1 MNATDAPDSPVTSKS
16 PKYRRHEP
24 VMIHTINPA
33 LGPLS
38 NKALNRAGTMSP
50 MTTPST
56 PFFHPSRPRADS
68 TAARLAME
76 AMIQERLD
84 QLTRRLDD
92 FNQQSFDLYTR
103 TQQLAVEF
111 QAKSKRLYQIEDHL
125 LKIQGKPGLSDDFLA
140 HGPQPRRLT
149 NDLEE
154 LRIGVKTLR
163 KKFQIAGSVVATV
176 GWWQHMKQSAP
187 DQPLL
192 TGKPLTPMRTLSK
205 KKEKLP
211 LEKIFTDIS
220 EATSELSPN
229 DTHLHAS
236 PIHKVNLLGLRSPP
250 LTPKGPLSGSS
261 LLVGLG
267 FDKGDVLPVI
277 PDHDI
282 DMAPSTIMTTTP
294 SFLDDAMLDKTR
306 HANTN
311 KFDEGGSEED
321 PPVPVPAFL
330 EFAHSSPS
338 PSHVP
343 LSEKSGSV
351 ETTQEST
358 PESEPVAFTRA
369 HPTQEEDNKDEE
381 VLTMHKIEEH
391 DGLQTPLS
399 SLSEENPIL
408 IEDSVEE
415 TLLPKDDEPD
425 KDNQNK
431 PVDFTAS
438 PTQEAADTWV
448 QAFWRFLIRIEY
460 LVLGTAVLGA
470 MMPDN
475 IYALCAGFFS
485 ALVYASLVIFH
496 RVAAPPGS
504 EAPKPPTG
512 RRVVVSSSQS

>member
-1 MNATDAPDSPVTSKS
+1 
-16 PKYRRHEP
+16 
-24 VMIHTINPA
+24 MIHTINPA

-50 MTTPST
+50 KTPST
-56 PFFHPSRPRADS
+56 PLFHPSRPRADS

-103 TQQLAVEF
+103 TQQLAAEF
-111 QAKSKRLYQIEDHL
+111 QAKSKRLYQVEDHL
-125 LKIQGKPGLSDDFLA
+125 LKVQGKPGLSDDFLA

-154 LRIGVKTLR
+154 LRMGVKTLR

-176 GWWQHMKQSAP
+176 GWWQHMKQNAP
-187 DQPLL
+187 DQPSP

-205 KKEKLP
+205 KKKLP

-229 DTHLHAS
+229 ETHLHAS
-236 PIHKVNLLGLRSPP
+236 PIHEVNLLGLSSPP

-261 LLVGLG
+261 LLMGLSLET
-267 FDKGDVLPVI
+267 KGDMLPVI

-282 DMAPSTIMTTTP
+282 DMVPSTIMNTTP
-294 SFLDDAMLDKTR
+294 SFLDDAMLDKMPG
-306 HANTN
+306 HPNTN
-311 KFDEGGSEED
+311 KFDEGAGSEEE

-330 EFAHSSPS
+330 EFPS
-338 PSHVP
+338 PPSPYVP
-343 LSEKSGSV
+343 LSEDGGSV
-351 ETTQEST
+351 ETIQE
-358 PESEPVAFTRA
+358 PEPENDPVAPKRA
-369 HPTQEEDNKDEE
+369 HPTQEEDNKEEE
-381 VLTMHKIEEH
+381 VTIHKVEEH
-391 DGLQTPLS
+391 DGLQAPLS
-399 SLSEENPIL
+399 SLSEE
-408 IEDSVEE
+408 IEPLLFEDTSVEE
-415 TLLPKDDEPD
+415 TRLSKDDEPD
-425 KDNQNK
+425 MDTRNK
-431 PVDFTAS
+431 PVNLTTS
-438 PTQEAADTWV
+438 PTQEAPDTWV

-460 LVLGTAVLGA
+460 FVLGTAVLGA

-475 IYALCAGFFS
+475 IYTLCAGFFS
-485 ALVYASLVIFH
+485 ALVYASLLIFH

-512 RRVVVSSSQS
+512 RVVVSQRLSRYASVKTRTIKTN